1 MRKEEQRYCSPHA
14 SRSSKK
20 KTVAVSPL
28 MDKSRQNVVD
38 PRDEADGG
46 RQVNDLLGNAYPV
59 PRHKQVHSS
68 TAKASIVYK
77 QLSKSA
83 LQSDKVWNVLKTSNK

>member
-1 MRKEEQRYCSPHA
+1 MC
-14 SRSSKK
+14 RSSKK

-28 MDKSRQNVVD
+28 MDKSRQNVAE
-38 PRDEADGG
+38 EADGG
-46 RQVNDLLGNAYPV
+46 RQVNDLLGISHPV

-68 TAKASIVYK
+68 TTKASIVYK
-77 QLSKSA
+77 QLSKGV